1 MIGALLVAAAL
12 QAPPSWW
19 DEPTMVGDRLGI
31 RPTLAEA
38 GVTSGIAFTG
48 EVISNVDGGL
58 ERDTG
63 ADLLLDWVIDV
74 DLNKAVGW
82 TGGSARINPMWLAGD
97 SLTGDVGDLTIV
109 SNIAG
114 RGGVR
119 VFEAWLQQSLFDKV
133 FSLRAGILAADQEFV
148 LTTAGGLYYNSVFG
162 GPVFLTPNV
171 RWPIYPVGA
180 PGLRAR
186 VDFTKSLYLQGAVYD
201 GDPGR
206 EEFNRSGVRLRLADE
221 EGLFSIV
228 ESGITLGETHPTTLK
243 AGA

>member
-133 FSLRAGILAADQEFV
+133 VTNYE
-148 LTTAGGLYYNSVFG
+148 
-162 GPVFLTPNV
+162 
-171 RWPIYPVGA
+171 
-180 PGLRAR
+180 
-186 VDFTKSLYLQGAVYD
+186 
-201 GDPGR
+201 R
-206 EEFNRSGVRLRLADE
+206 ERLFER
-221 EGLFSIV
+221 G
-228 ESGITLGETHPTTLK
+228 
-243 AGA
+243 